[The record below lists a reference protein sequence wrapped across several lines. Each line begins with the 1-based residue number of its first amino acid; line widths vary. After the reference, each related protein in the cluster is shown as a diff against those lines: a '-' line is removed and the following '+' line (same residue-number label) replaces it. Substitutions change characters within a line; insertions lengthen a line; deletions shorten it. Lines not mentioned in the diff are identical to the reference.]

1 MFQYIL
7 KRLILFIPTLFGV
20 ITLVFLILHA
30 TPGSPARRI
39 LGEYATPQS
48 VAKLEHQLGLDRP
61 LLVQYKDFLWHY
73 VQGDLGV
80 SLRNR
85 QPVMKEILSQ
95 LPYTLHLTLFGML
108 IAILF
113 GVGIGILSAV
123 KMNSLLDN
131 LGRVFALLGVSMP
144 VFWSGILLIIV
155 FSLKLDWFPIIG
167 VGNPDNIGDLIHH
180 LVLPAATVGFMTTGL
195 IMRMTRS
202 SMLEVLGEDYIR
214 TAFSKGMQNKRVY
227 LKHAL
232 RNAAIPIITIVGL
245 NFGSLLG
252 GAVLTETVFARH
264 GIGKLVVDAII
275 WKDYPVAQG
284 CIFAIALMFVLV
296 NLITDL
302 CYGILDPRIR
312 YD

>member
-1 MFQYIL
+1 MFQYIF
-7 KRLILFIPTLFGV
+7 KRLFLFIPTLFGV
-20 ITLVFLILHA
+20 VTLVFLILHA
-30 TPGSPARRI
+30 TPGSPAKRI
-39 LGEYATPQS
+39 LGEYATPES

-61 LLVQYKDFLWHY
+61 LLVQYKDFLWNY
-73 VQGDLGV
+73 IQGDFGV

-85 QPVMKEILSQ
+85 QPVMKEILRQ

-123 KMNSLLDN
+123 KMNSILDN

-167 VGNPDNIGDLIHH
+167 AGDPDNLGELIHH

-232 RNAAIPIITIVGL
+232 RNAAIPIVTIVGL
-245 NFGSLLG
+245 SFGSLLG

-264 GIGKLVVDAII
+264 GIGKLVVDAIL

-284 CIFAIALMFVLV
+284 CIFVIALMFVLV

>member
-1 MFQYIL
+1 
-7 KRLILFIPTLFGV
+7 
-20 ITLVFLILHA
+20 
-30 TPGSPARRI
+30 
-39 LGEYATPQS
+39 
-48 VAKLEHQLGLDRP
+48 
-61 LLVQYKDFLWHY
+61 
-73 VQGDLGV
+73 
-80 SLRNR
+80 
-85 QPVMKEILSQ
+85 MKEILRQ

-123 KMNSLLDN
+123 KMNSILDN

-167 VGNPDNIGDLIHH
+167 AGDPDNLGELIHH

-232 RNAAIPIITIVGL
+232 RNAAIPIVTIVGL
-245 NFGSLLG
+245 SFGSLLG

-264 GIGKLVVDAII
+264 GIGKLVVDAIL

-284 CIFAIALMFVLV
+284 CIFVIALMFVLV